1 MFSLVAQRGR
11 ELTAILSI
19 INKLTDECISDGR
32 QVIIK
37 SPLRAHD
44 HGQRKAMRQLDTEM
58 IILSG
63 PLKNAEGIRQLIDQI
78 ILTEG
83 FDRHLRAGVFEH
95 LDFDLHKYYLTQ
107 KHQLSRLQIK
117 SIARQILKA
126 LSNTH
131 KQNIVHT
138 G

>member
-1 MFSLVAQRGR
+1 ML
-11 ELTAILSI
+11 I
-19 INKLTDECISDGR
+19 DECLSGGG
-32 QVIIK
+32 QVVIK

-44 HGQRKAMRQLDTEM
+44 HEQRKAMRQLDNEM

-63 PLKNAEGIRQLIDQI
+63 PLKNTEGIRQLVDQI
-78 ILTEG
+78 VLTEG
-83 FDRHLRAGVFEH
+83 LDRHSRAGVFEH
-95 LDFDLHKYYLTQ
+95 VDLNLHKYHLTQ
-107 KHQLSRLQIK
+107 KHRLSRLQIK